1 MSSDDDFPVG
11 DIDAQAAAW
20 VVRHD
25 GQPLGEEEQRAFDG
39 WVADPYHDAAYR
51 RHLAIW
57 QRYRQAGAQL
67 PPLAPRYARRRSAV
81 PARQRRRSLRGRT
94 AAVIAASL
102 AVLAVTQVGAM
113 SIWLRADY
121 GTSAGERRSI
131 TLADGSTVRLDGR
144 SAIAVSETRGRRT
157 VRLLEGAAFFDVA
170 PDTTRPFVVET
181 QRGSVIALGTA
192 FAIRDREKADEL
204 VVTEHSVRVATEGG
218 HTAVVTE
225 GKSASFAA
233 DGVSVPARSDVAAA
247 TAWTRGKLVVVDRPL
262 AEVVDEIG
270 RQRRGYWTVRG
281 DAAAIRVSGVYDLDQ
296 PLAALD
302 ALEKT
307 LNLSSFR
314 LSDRVIILSH

>member
-25 GQPLGEEEQRAFDG
+25 GHPFGVDEQRAFEA
-39 WVADPYHDAAYR
+39 WIADPDHCAAYR

-57 QRYRQAGAQL
+57 QRYRKAGAQL
-67 PPLAPRYARRRSAV
+67 PRPAPRHPHRRSGT
-81 PARQRRRSLRGRT
+81 PARQRRTFLHRCT
-94 AAVIAASL
+94 ATAIAASL
-102 AVLAVTQVGAM
+102 AVLAVTQIGAM
-113 SIWLRADY
+113 SIWFRADHST
-121 GTSAGERRSI
+121 GAGERRSI

-144 SAIAVSETRGRRT
+144 SAIAVDETGGRRS
-157 VRLLEGAAFFDVA
+157 VHLLEGSAFFDVA
-170 PDTTRPFVVET
+170 PDRTRAFVVET
-181 QRGSVIALGTA
+181 QRGSVTALGTA
-192 FAIRDREKADEL
+192 FAIREREVADEL
-204 VVTEHSVRVATEGG
+204 VVTEHSVRVATEQGD
-218 HTAVVTE
+218 TAVVTE
-225 GKSASFAA
+225 GKSANFTAGA
-233 DGVSVPARSDVAAA
+233 VGVATPSDVAAL
-247 TAWTRGKLVVVDRPL
+247 TAWSRGKLIVVDRPL